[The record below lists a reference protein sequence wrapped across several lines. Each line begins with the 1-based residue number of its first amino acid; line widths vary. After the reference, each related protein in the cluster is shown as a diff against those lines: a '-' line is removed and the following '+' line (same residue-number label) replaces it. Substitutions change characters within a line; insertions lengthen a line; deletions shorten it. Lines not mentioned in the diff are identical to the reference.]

1 MTIVKAIR
9 PILIGTLL
17 ILHPQQ
23 TSAENLITDARWAY
37 LADTVMG
44 GISVGKAEVTSSGS
58 ETGIRLS
65 GRVSTENNGG
75 FIQIRTPINSSL
87 LKEKTGVEMRVKGSG
102 EIYYIH
108 LRNGASRLPWHY
120 YQASFIT
127 KETWDTIRLPFRDF
141 KRSSSLLPRSL
152 NQETLRTL
160 GVVAYGRDHQAD
172 ITVSSVDFY

>member
-17 ILHPQQ
+17 MLHPQQ

-75 FIQIRTPINSSL
+75 FIQIRTPS
-87 LKEKTGVEMRVKGSG
+87 
-102 EIYYIH
+102 IH
-108 LRNGASRLPWHY
+108 LCSKRKRALSCASKAMEKYITFTCETARAACPGIIIKRLSKPKRHGTQFACPFVILNGPPASCP
-120 YQASFIT
+120 
-127 KETWDTIRLPFRDF
+127 
-141 KRSSSLLPRSL
+141 
-152 NQETLRTL
+152 
-160 GVVAYGRDHQAD
+160 GR
-172 ITVSSVDFY
+172 